1 MKLTKM
7 VLSLRKID
15 NNGNTHKNVEG
26 LEVKGGNLLM
36 VQRFNNRTFTTPVF
50 VRVYRS
56 RFEHYA
62 VIVKD
67 QKFTNSSV
75 YMSLKHCQVT
85 GSNTKEITIV
95 ADNVEGNKVTF
106 EVRNKLEVEE
116 WMSAFTPVLT
126 QRFIVLDRS
135 KIYSMPSLSE
145 EDES

>member
-1 MKLTKM
+1 M
-7 VLSLRKID
+7 VLSLIKLD
-15 NNGNTHKNVEG
+15 NNGSPAKKVEG
-26 LEVKGGNLLM
+26 LEVKGGHLLM

-67 QKFTNSSV
+67 QKFSNSSV

-85 GSNTKEITIV
+85 RNNTNEITIV

-106 EVRNKLEVEE
+106 EIRSKLEEEE
-116 WMSAFTPVLT
+116 WMCAFTPVLK

-135 KIYSMPSLSE
+135 KMYSMPSLSE

>member
-1 MKLTKM
+1 M
-7 VLSLRKID
+7 VLSLIKID
-15 NNGNTHKNVEG
+15 NNGSPAKKVEG
-26 LEVKGGNLLM
+26 LEVKGGHLLM

-67 QKFTNSSV
+67 QKFSNSSV

-85 GSNTKEITIV
+85 RNNTNEITIV

-106 EVRNKLEVEE
+106 EIRSKLEEEE
-116 WMSAFTPVLT
+116 WMCAFTPVLK

-135 KIYSMPSLSE
+135 KMYSMPSLSE